1 VRECAAWDPELARE
15 VARAA
20 QLVKGYGD
28 VRRRML
34 AGLDALL
41 DTVLAAARREAAA
54 GAGFPLASR
63 LASLYRTLVLEG
75 PESEARARALA
86 TEVSARLERGEYE
99 AAREGL
105 IEVGGPD
112 MAPHPPQRSEAP
124 RDTRGAPRSPS
135 AS

>member
-1 VRECAAWDPELARE
+1 MERWLGAVRECAGWDTELARD

-34 AGLDALL
+34 AGLDGLL

-63 LASLYRTLVLEG
+63 LASLYRTLVLQG
-75 PESEARARALA
+75 PESEARARALTA
-86 TEVSARLERGEYE
+86 EVGDRLERGQYD
-99 AAREGL
+99 AALAAVPRE
-105 IEVGGPD
+105 
-112 MAPHPPQRSEAP
+112 
-124 RDTRGAPRSPS
+124 
-135 AS
+135 